1 MKQIYT
7 SIDIGSD
14 NIKIVVCELYNG
26 KLNLLACT
34 STKSKGIKRG
44 LIVNTSEASE
54 SLKLALREI
63 EAMLGVKI
71 RKALVSVPTYF
82 AEFNFVKSE
91 VKIDNEEHIVTSD
104 DVSQVLSSTTLNKIN
119 EKETVAILP
128 IDFKVD
134 EKITNNS
141 PINMKGNVLGVRT
154 IVVST
159 PKKNVYSVLKL
170 LESNGIEV
178 VDISLNSIGDMYAF
192 KNKDNESKLGAIINI
207 GSETTT
213 VSIYNKG
220 VIVKSSI
227 VAIGGSAIEND
238 ISYIYKVDNKNARML
253 KEKFALAYKRHA
265 NVSDICEVETTYD
278 ERIKINQFEISEL
291 VERRMEE
298 ILKLAKKEL
307 NVLTNKE
314 VQYIIITG
322 GTSNIS
328 DLQYLVDEV
337 FAKKANITNL
347 KLIGI
352 RDNKYSSCVGN
363 IVYFITKLKLRER
376 GYTMFS
382 TSEVEDLVSVK
393 KNKLNMSSESMLGKV
408 FGYFFGE

>member
-1 MKQIYT
+1 MKHIYT
-7 SIDIGSD
+7 SIDLGSD
-14 NIKIVVCELYNG
+14 NIKIIVCELYGG

-44 LIVNTSEASE
+44 LIVNVEEASE
-54 SLKLALREI
+54 SLKSALKDI
-63 EAMLGVKI
+63 ESMLGVKI

-91 VKIDNEEHIVTSD
+91 VKIDNEEHIVTSN
-104 DVSQVLSSTTLNKIN
+104 DVSQALSSTTLTKVTD
-119 EKETVAILP
+119 KETVAVLP

-134 EKITNNS
+134 DKITSNS
-141 PINMKGNVLGVRT
+141 PVNMKGEILGVRA
-154 IVVST
+154 IMVST
-159 PKKNVYSVLKL
+159 PKKNIYSVLKL

-207 GSETTT
+207 GSDTTT
-213 VSIYNKG
+213 ISIYNKG
-220 VIVKSSI
+220 VLVRSSI
-227 VAIGGSAIEND
+227 VAIGGNAIEND
-238 ISYIYKVDNKNARML
+238 ISYVYKVDNKNARKI

-265 NVSDICEVETTYD
+265 NVSELYEVETTYD
-278 ERIKINQFEISEL
+278 EKIKVNQFEISEL
-291 VERRMEE
+291 VQRRMEE

-307 NVLTNKE
+307 NILTNKE
-314 VQYIIITG
+314 LQYIIVTG
-322 GTSNIS
+322 GTSNLQ

-337 FAKKANITNL
+337 FAKKASITHL
-347 KLIGI
+347 SLIGI

-363 IVYFITKLKLRER
+363 IVYFMTKLKLREK
-376 GYTMFS
+376 GYTMLS
-382 TSEVEDLVSVK
+382 GSDIEDLISTK
-393 KNKLNMSSESMLGKV
+393 KNKLNLSNESMLKKV

>member
-1 MKQIYT
+1 MKHIYT
-7 SIDIGSD
+7 SIDLGSD
-14 NIKIVVCELYNG
+14 NIKIIVCELYGG

-44 LIVNTSEASE
+44 LIVNVEEASE
-54 SLKLALREI
+54 SLKSALKDI
-63 EAMLGVKI
+63 ESMLGVKI

-91 VKIDNEEHIVTSD
+91 IKIDNEEHIVTSN
-104 DVSQVLSSTTLNKIN
+104 DVSQALSSTTLTKVTD
-119 EKETVAILP
+119 KETVAVLP

-134 EKITNNS
+134 DKITSNS
-141 PINMKGNVLGVRT
+141 PVNMKGEILGVRA
-154 IVVST
+154 IMVST
-159 PKKNVYSVLKL
+159 PKKNIYSVLKL

-207 GSETTT
+207 GSDTTT
-213 VSIYNKG
+213 ISIYNKG
-220 VIVKSSI
+220 VLVRSSI
-227 VAIGGSAIEND
+227 VAIGGNAIEND
-238 ISYIYKVDNKNARML
+238 ISYVYKVDNKNARKI

-265 NVSDICEVETTYD
+265 NVSELYEVETTYD
-278 ERIKINQFEISEL
+278 EKIKVNQFEISEL
-291 VERRMEE
+291 VQRRMEE

-307 NVLTNKE
+307 NILTNKE
-314 VQYIIITG
+314 LQYIIVTG
-322 GTSNIS
+322 GTSNLQ

-337 FAKKANITNL
+337 FAKKASITHL
-347 KLIGI
+347 SLIGI

-363 IVYFITKLKLRER
+363 IVYFMTKLKLREK
-376 GYTMFS
+376 GYTMLS
-382 TSEVEDLVSVK
+382 GSDIEDLISTK
-393 KNKLNMSSESMLGKV
+393 KNKLNLSNESMLKKV

>member
-1 MKQIYT
+1 VKHVYT
-7 SIDIGSD
+7 SIDLGSD
-14 NIKIVVCELYNG
+14 NIKIIVCELYNG

-44 LIVNTSEASE
+44 LIVNANEASE
-54 SLKLALREI
+54 SLKEALKEI
-63 EAMLGVKI
+63 ESMLGVKI

-91 VKIDNEEHIVTSD
+91 VKIDNEESLVTSN
-104 DVSQVLSSTTLNKIN
+104 DVSQVLSSTALNKIN
-119 EKETVAILP
+119 DKETVAILP

-134 EKITNNS
+134 DKVTSNS
-141 PINMKGNVLGVRT
+141 PINMKGSALGVRT

-159 PKKNVYSVLKL
+159 PKKNIYSVLKL

-207 GSETTT
+207 GSDTTT

-238 ISYIYKVDNKNARML
+238 ISYVYKVDLKNARKL

-265 NVSDICEVETTYD
+265 NVSELYEVETTYD
-278 ERIKINQFEISEL
+278 EKIKVNQFEISEL

-307 NVLTNKE
+307 NILTNKE
-314 VQYIIITG
+314 LQYIIVTG
-322 GTSNIS
+322 GTSNLQ

-337 FAKKANITNL
+337 FAKKASITHL

-363 IVYFITKLKLRER
+363 IVYFMTKLKLREK

-382 TSEVEDLVSVK
+382 GSDVEDLISTK
-393 KNKLNMSSESMLGKV
+393 KNKLNMSNESMLGKV

>member
-1 MKQIYT
+1 VKHIYT
-7 SIDIGSD
+7 SIDLGSD
-14 NIKIVVCELYNG
+14 NIKIIVCELYGG

-44 LIVNTSEASE
+44 LIVNVEEASE
-54 SLKLALREI
+54 SLKSALKDI
-63 EAMLGVKI
+63 ESMLGVKI

-91 VKIDNEEHIVTSD
+91 VKIDNEEHIVTSN
-104 DVSQVLSSTTLNKIN
+104 DVSQALSSTTLTKVTD
-119 EKETVAILP
+119 KETVAVLP

-134 EKITNNS
+134 DKITSNS
-141 PINMKGNVLGVRT
+141 PVNMKGEILGVRA
-154 IVVST
+154 IMVST
-159 PKKNVYSVLKL
+159 PKKNIYSVLKL

-207 GSETTT
+207 GSDTTT
-213 VSIYNKG
+213 ISIYNKG
-220 VIVKSSI
+220 VLVRSSI
-227 VAIGGSAIEND
+227 VAIGGNAIEND
-238 ISYIYKVDNKNARML
+238 ISYVYKVDNKNARKI

-265 NVSDICEVETTYD
+265 NVSELYEVETTYD
-278 ERIKINQFEISEL
+278 EKIKVNQFEISEL
-291 VERRMEE
+291 VQRRMEE

-307 NVLTNKE
+307 NILTNKE
-314 VQYIIITG
+314 LQYIIVTG
-322 GTSNIS
+322 GTSNLQ

-337 FAKKANITNL
+337 FAKKASITHL
-347 KLIGI
+347 SLIGI

-363 IVYFITKLKLRER
+363 IVYFMTKLKLREK
-376 GYTMFS
+376 GYTMLS
-382 TSEVEDLVSVK
+382 GSDIEDLISTK
-393 KNKLNMSSESMLGKV
+393 KNKLNLSNESMLKKV

>member
-1 MKQIYT
+1 MKHVYT
-7 SIDIGSD
+7 SIDLGSD
-14 NIKIVVCELYNG
+14 NIKIIVCELYNG

-44 LIVNTSEASE
+44 LIVNANEASE
-54 SLKLALREI
+54 SLKEALKEI
-63 EAMLGVKI
+63 ESMLGVKI

-91 VKIDNEEHIVTSD
+91 VKIDNEESLVTSN
-104 DVSQVLSSTTLNKIN
+104 DVSQVLSSTALNKIN
-119 EKETVAILP
+119 DKETVAILP

-134 EKITNNS
+134 DKVTSNS
-141 PINMKGNVLGVRT
+141 PINMKGSALGVRT

-159 PKKNVYSVLKL
+159 PKKNIYSVLKL

-207 GSETTT
+207 GSDTTT

-238 ISYIYKVDNKNARML
+238 ISYVYKVDLKNARKL

-265 NVSDICEVETTYD
+265 NVSELYEVETTYD
-278 ERIKINQFEISEL
+278 EKIKVNQFEISEL

-307 NVLTNKE
+307 NILTNKE
-314 VQYIIITG
+314 LQYIIVTG
-322 GTSNIS
+322 GTSNLQ

-337 FAKKANITNL
+337 FAKKASITHL

-363 IVYFITKLKLRER
+363 IVYFMTKLKLREK

-382 TSEVEDLVSVK
+382 GSDVEDLISTK
-393 KNKLNMSSESMLGKV
+393 KNKLNMSNESMLGKV